1 MTPCQPSFKCRLSTG
16 SNNPPASTEFYK
28 ALLGAEPVE
37 ASPTFAL
44 FVLQNGMKLGLWSRH
59 TVEPKASVTGG
70 GGELAFRVEN
80 DARVDEIFA
89 DWQAKGI
96 DMLQQPAG
104 MEFGYTFTAA
114 DPDNHRLRVY
124 AFAG

>member
-1 MTPCQPSFKCRLSTG
+1 MTHPDFTILYVD
-16 SNNPPASTEFYK
+16 NPPASTEFYK

-37 ASPTFAL
+37 ASPTFSL

-70 GGELAFRVEN
+70 GGELAFRVESG
-80 DARVDEIFA
+80 AQVDEAFG
-89 DWQAKGI
+89 DWKAKGI
-96 DMLQQPAG
+96 AILQQPG
-104 MEFGYTFTAA
+104 KMDFGYTFTAA
-114 DPDNHRLRVY
+114 DPDGHRLRVY

>member
-1 MTPCQPSFKCRLSTG
+1 MTHPDFTILYVD
-16 SNNPPASTEFYK
+16 NPPASTQFYK
-28 ALLGAEPVE
+28 TLMGTEPVE
-37 ASPTFAL
+37 SSPTFSL

-59 TVEPKASVTGG
+59 TVEPKVAATGG

-80 DARVDEIFA
+80 DAQVDETFA
-89 DWQAKGI
+89 GWQARGVA
-96 DMLQQPAG
+96 MLQQPAK
-104 MEFGYTFTAA
+104 MEFGYTFTAT

>member
-1 MTPCQPSFKCRLSTG
+1 MTHPDFTILYVD
-16 SNNPPASTEFYK
+16 NPQASTEFYK
-28 ALLGAEPVE
+28 ALLGTDPVE
-37 ASPTFAL
+37 SSPTFSL

-80 DARVDEIFA
+80 DAQVDETFA
-89 DWQAKGI
+89 GWQAKGVLI
-96 DMLQQPAG
+96 LQQPAK
-104 MEFGYTFTAA
+104 MEFGYTFTAT

>member
-1 MTPCQPSFKCRLSTG
+1 MTHPDFTILYVD
-16 SNNPPASTEFYK
+16 NPPASTEFYK

-37 ASPTFAL
+37 SSPTFSL
-44 FVLQNGMKLGLWSRH
+44 FVLANGMKLGLWSQH
-59 TVEPKASVTGG
+59 AVEPKASVAGG

-80 DARVDEIFA
+80 DAQVDETFA
-89 DWQAKGI
+89 SWKARGVA
-96 DMLQQPAG
+96 MLQQPAK

>member
-1 MTPCQPSFKCRLSTG
+1 MTHPDFTILYVD
-16 SNNPPASTEFYK
+16 NPPASTEFYK
-28 ALLGAEPVE
+28 ALLGVDPVE
-37 ASPTFAL
+37 ASPTFSL
-44 FVLQNGMKLGLWSRH
+44 FVLANGMKLGLWSRH

-80 DARVDEIFA
+80 DAQVDETFA
-89 DWQAKGI
+89 GWKARGVA
-96 DMLQQPAG
+96 MLQQPAK

>member
-1 MTPCQPSFKCRLSTG
+1 MTHPDFTILYVD
-16 SNNPPASTEFYK
+16 NPPASTEFYK
-28 ALLGAEPVE
+28 TLLGTEPVE
-37 ASPTFAL
+37 ASPTFSL
-44 FVLQNGMKLGLWSRH
+44 FILQNGMKLGLWSRH

-70 GGELAFRVEN
+70 GGELAFRVGN
-80 DARVDEIFA
+80 DAQVDETFA
-89 DWQAKGI
+89 GWQARGVP
-96 DMLQQPAG
+96 MLQQPAK

>member
-1 MTPCQPSFKCRLSTG
+1 MSHPDFTILYVD
-16 SNNPPASTEFYK
+16 NPPASTEFYK
-28 ALLGAEPVE
+28 ALLGTDPVE
-37 ASPTFAL
+37 SSPTFSL

-80 DARVDEIFA
+80 DAQVDETFA
-89 DWQAKGI
+89 GWQARGVP
-96 DMLQQPAG
+96 MLQQPAK
-104 MEFGYTFTAA
+104 MEFGYTFTAT

>member
-1 MTPCQPSFKCRLSTG
+1 MTHPDFTILYVD
-16 SNNPPASTEFYK
+16 NPPASTQFYK
-28 ALLGAEPVE
+28 ALLGTDPVE
-37 ASPTFAL
+37 SSPTFSL
-44 FVLQNGMKLGLWSRH
+44 FVLQNDMKLGLWSRH

-80 DARVDEIFA
+80 DAQVDETFA
-89 DWQAKGI
+89 GWQAKGVP
-96 DMLQQPAG
+96 MLQQPAK
-104 MEFGYTFTAA
+104 MEFGYTFTAT

>member
-1 MTPCQPSFKCRLSTG
+1 MTHPDFTILYVD
-16 SNNPPASTEFYK
+16 NPPASTQFYK
-28 ALLGAEPVE
+28 ALLGTDPVE
-37 ASPTFAL
+37 SSPTFSL

-80 DARVDEIFA
+80 DAQVDDTFA
-89 DWQAKGI
+89 GWQARGVP
-96 DMLQQPAG
+96 MLQQPAK
-104 MEFGYTFTAA
+104 MEFGYTFTAT

>member
-1 MTPCQPSFKCRLSTG
+1 MTHPDFTILYVD
-16 SNNPPASTEFYK
+16 NPAASTEFYR

-37 ASPTFAL
+37 ASPTFSL
-44 FVLQNGMKLGLWSRH
+44 FVLANGMKLGLWSRH

-70 GGELAFRVEN
+70 GVELAFRVEN
-80 DARVDEIFA
+80 NAQVDGIFA
-89 DWQAKGI
+89 DWKARGVAI
-96 DMLQQPAG
+96 LQPPAG
-104 MEFGYTFTAA
+104 MEFGHTFTAA

>member
-1 MTPCQPSFKCRLSTG
+1 MTHPDFTILYVD
-16 SNNPPASTEFYK
+16 NPPASTQFYK
-28 ALLGAEPVE
+28 ALLGTEPVE
-37 ASPTFAL
+37 SSPTFSL

-80 DARVDEIFA
+80 DAQVDETFA
-89 DWQAKGI
+89 GWQAKGVFI
-96 DMLQQPAG
+96 LQQPAK
-104 MEFGYTFTAA
+104 MEFGYTFTAT

>member
-1 MTPCQPSFKCRLSTG
+1 MTHPDFTILYVE
-16 SNNPPASTEFYK
+16 NPPASTEFYK
-28 ALLGAEPVE
+28 ALLGTDPVE
-37 ASPTFAL
+37 SSPTFSL

-80 DARVDEIFA
+80 DAQVDETFA
-89 DWQAKGI
+89 GWQAKGVLI
-96 DMLQQPAG
+96 LQQPAK
-104 MEFGYTFTAA
+104 MEFGYTFTAT

>member
-1 MTPCQPSFKCRLSTG
+1 MTHPDFTILYVDNPS
-16 SNNPPASTEFYK
+16 ASTEFYK
-28 ALLGAEPVE
+28 ALLGTDPVE
-37 ASPTFAL
+37 SSPTFSL

-59 TVEPKASVTGG
+59 TVEPKASMTGG

-80 DARVDEIFA
+80 DAQVDETFA
-89 DWQAKGI
+89 GWQAKGVP
-96 DMLQQPAG
+96 MLQQPAK
-104 MEFGYTFTAA
+104 MEFGYTFTAT

>member
-1 MTPCQPSFKCRLSTG
+1 MTHPDFTILYVD
-16 SNNPPASTEFYK
+16 NPPASTQFYK
-28 ALLGAEPVE
+28 ALLGTDPVE
-37 ASPTFAL
+37 SSPTFSL

-80 DARVDEIFA
+80 DAQVDETFA
-89 DWQAKGI
+89 GWQVKGVP
-96 DMLQQPAG
+96 MLQQPAK
-104 MEFGYTFTAA
+104 MEFGYTFTAT

>member
-1 MTPCQPSFKCRLSTG
+1 MTHPDFTILYVD
-16 SNNPPASTEFYK
+16 NPPASTQFYK
-28 ALLGAEPVE
+28 TLLGTEPVE
-37 ASPTFAL
+37 SSPTFSL

-59 TVEPKASVTGG
+59 TVEPKVAATGG

-80 DARVDEIFA
+80 DAQVDETFA
-89 DWQAKGI
+89 GWQARGVA
-96 DMLQQPAG
+96 MLQQPAK
-104 MEFGYTFTAA
+104 MEFGYTFTAT

>member
-1 MTPCQPSFKCRLSTG
+1 MTHPDFTILYVD
-16 SNNPPASTEFYK
+16 NPPASTEFYK

-37 ASPTFAL
+37 ASPTFSL

-89 DWQAKGI
+89 DWKAKGI
-96 DMLQQPAG
+96 NMLQQPAG